1 MLSREI
7 SIQVEGK
14 TEADVEKAI
23 KEAFRLIRGGDMS
36 GSDGTAK
43 YSYNFDVQESG
54 EEEWGEDDEDDE
66 MGYGDEDNA

>member
-1 MLSREI
+1 MSTRGEVMLSREI

-36 GSDGTAK
+36 GGDGTAK
-43 YSYNFDVQESG
+43 I
-54 EEEWGEDDEDDE
+54 
-66 MGYGDEDNA
+66 

>member
-1 MLSREI
+1 MLSKEI
-7 SIQVEGK
+7 NIQVEGK

-43 YSYNFDVQESG
+43 YS
-54 EEEWGEDDEDDE
+54 
-66 MGYGDEDNA
+66 

>member
-7 SIQVEGK
+7 NIQVEGK

-23 KEAFRLIRGGDMS
+23 REAFRLIRDGDMS

-54 EEEWGEDDEDDE
+54 EEESGGEDEDE
-66 MGYGDEDNA
+66 GYGDEDNA

>member
-7 SIQVEGK
+7 NIQVEGK

-36 GSDGTAK
+36 GSDGTSK
-43 YSYNFDVQESG
+43 YSYNFDIQESG
-54 EEEWGEDDEDDE
+54 EEESAEEDGGEDDE
-66 MGYGDEDNA
+66 MGYDD